1 MRTTCINCFVNWAK
15 RMLLHVLV
23 YALAFELLASLGAVQ
38 ANSAPMDILPAGA
51 MKPTQQGADGDIT
64 LTPLGTYA
72 TGVFDGGASE
82 IVAYDAATQRAFSV
96 NATDATIDMIDI
108 SDPTAPTLIS
118 QIDVTPYGAIANSVD
133 VYDGVLVAAIEN
145 EDKQANGRAVFF
157 NTDGEFIASVEVGA
171 LPDMITFSPD
181 GSKVLT
187 ANEGEPNAEYDVDP
201 EGSISIID
209 VAGGVENVTQD
220 NVATADFAVFN
231 DLDLGNSVRIFGPNA
246 TAAQDFEPEYVA
258 VSADSS
264 TAWVT
269 LQENNA
275 LAVVD
280 IQTGDVITVTGL
292 GFKDWNRPQVTLD
305 AIEFTD
311 LPVLGT
317 TAAGQDILMGGFSG
331 LYFEGVDEAT
341 GNLKFITH
349 PDRGPNPDPMDVDD
363 DGVNERPF
371 ALPEY
376 QAQWVR
382 FAVNPETHAI
392 TWGEQTLLTTTDG
405 APITGLPNLAG
416 EGDAA
421 YADEEPIDLFGNS
434 LELDPYGADME
445 GIVRADDGTWWMVD
459 EYRPAIYHFD
469 AGGVLITRYV
479 PEGSNEN
486 EAGVTVGVEAIPAIY
501 AQRRANRG
509 FEAVA
514 YADGIVYAFIQSPI
528 DDPDTSRD
536 TNSRNGKSVRILA
549 FDTATAST
557 VGEYVYMLEGGA
569 VDKIGDAVAISPT
582 EMLVIERDS
591 AFGPAAEKYIF
602 KIDLANA
609 TNIHNMD
616 APQGLQLQSAAG
628 LAAAG
633 IYPVQKTLY
642 VDLAAIG
649 YHMTDKAEGLAFIDE
664 NTLAVL
670 NDNDFG
676 ISTTFSTTTGLL
688 DEPASVTPIVL
699 GLISLTP
706 TGLDASD
713 KDDAINIQNW
723 PIYGMYQPDAIA
735 AYEVDGE
742 SYLIT
747 ANEGDARDYDG
758 YSEEA
763 RVGDFVLDLSIFPN
777 AAALQKSENLGRL
790 NSTTAGTDTNG
801 DGLVDRI
808 LTYGARSFSIWN
820 ASGELVWDSGSQIEE
835 IVAETFPDDF
845 NANGE
850 NDTFDNR
857 SDDKGP
863 EPETVEIGV
872 LDGKTY
878 AFIGLERIG
887 GVMIYD
893 VSTPTAPRFIDYV
906 NNRDFSGDAAA
917 GAAGDLA
924 PEGIKFVPA
933 EASPTGGPLLL
944 VANEL
949 SGSMTVY
956 AIE

>member
-1 MRTTCINCFVNWAK
+1 MRTTFIDWTK

-23 YALAFELLASLGAVQ
+23 YALAFELLASIGTVQ
-38 ANSAPMDILPAGA
+38 ANNTQMDAPSADAAEPAL
-51 MKPTQQGADGDIT
+51 QDADSGIT

-82 IVAYDAATQRAFSV
+82 IVAFDPATQRAFSV
-96 NATDATIDMIDI
+96 NATDAAIDVIDI
-108 SDPTAPTLIS
+108 SDPAAPTLLS
-118 QIDVTPYGAIANSVD
+118 QIDVTPYGAMANSVD
-133 VYDGVLVAAIEN
+133 VHDGVLVAAVEN
-145 EDKQANGRAVFF
+145 DDKQANGSAVFF

-181 GSKVLT
+181 GSEVLT
-187 ANEGEPNAEYDVDP
+187 ANEGEPNADYDVDP
-201 EGSISIID
+201 EGSVSIID
-209 VAGGVENVTQD
+209 VSGGVENLTQANVT
-220 NVATADFAVFN
+220 TAGFAAFN
-231 DLDLGNSVRIFGPNA
+231 DLDLGDSVRIFGPNA

-258 VSADSS
+258 LSADSS
-264 TAWVT
+264 MAWVT

-275 LAVVD
+275 LAVID
-280 IQTGDVITVTGL
+280 IQAGEVITVTGL
-292 GFKDWNRPQVTLD
+292 GFKDWNRAQAKLD

-311 LPVLGT
+311 LPVLAT

-331 LYFEGVDEAT
+331 LYFEGVDAAT

-349 PDRGPNPDPMDVDD
+349 PDRGPNPDPVDVDD
-363 DGVNERPF
+363 DGVDERPF

-376 QAQWVR
+376 QAQWLR
-382 FAVNPETHAI
+382 FEVNPETHEI
-392 TWGEQTLLTTTDG
+392 SWGEQTLLTTADG
-405 APITGLPNLAG
+405 APISGLPNLAG
-416 EGDAA
+416 EGGAA
-421 YADEEPIDLFGNS
+421 YADEEPIDLFGNA

-445 GIVRADDGTWWMVD
+445 GIVQADDGTWWMVD

-469 AGGVLITRYV
+469 ADGRLISRYV

-486 EAGVTVGVEAIPAIY
+486 EAGTEVGVEAIPAIY

-528 DDPDTSRD
+528 DDPDTERD

-549 FDTATAST
+549 FDTATEST
-557 VGEYVYMLEGGA
+557 VAEYVYMIEGGA
-569 VDKIGDAVAISPT
+569 VDKIGDAVALSST

-591 AFGPAAEKYIF
+591 AFGPEAQKYIF
-602 KIDLANA
+602 KIDLSNA
-609 TNIHNMD
+609 TNIHD
-616 APQGLQLQSAAG
+616 IDVPQGLQLQSAAG

-633 IYPVQKTLY
+633 IHPVQKTLY

-649 YHMTDKAEGLAFIDE
+649 YHMGDKPEGLAFVDE

-676 ISTTFSTTTGLL
+676 ISATFSTTTGLL
-688 DEPASVTPIVL
+688 DEPANVTPVVL

-706 TGLDASD
+706 IGLDASD
-713 KDDAINIQNW
+713 RDDAINIQNW

-742 SYLIT
+742 TYLVT

-763 RVGDFVLDLSIFPN
+763 RVGDLVLDLSVFPN
-777 AAALQKSENLGRL
+777 AAQLQKPENLGRL

-820 ASGELVWDSGSQIEE
+820 ASGQLVWDSGSQIAE
-835 IVAETFPDDF
+835 IVAATYPDDF
-845 NANGE
+845 NSNSENG
-850 NDTFDNR
+850 TFDNR
-857 SDDKGP
+857 SDDKGA
-863 EPETVEIGV
+863 EPEGVEIGV
-872 LDGKTY
+872 IDGKTY
-878 AFIGLERIG
+878 AFIGLERMG
-887 GVMIYD
+887 GVMVYD
-893 VSTPTAPRFIDYV
+893 ISTPTAPVFIDYV
-906 NNRDFSGDAAA
+906 NNRDFSGDAEA

-924 PEGIKFVPA
+924 PEGLKFVPA
-933 EASPTGGPLLL
+933 ADSPTGGPLLL